1 MKKILSMVTLLVLL
15 VGSVFAF
22 DWVRYGDFKNE
33 KAGTYLV
40 YFDYDA
46 TEPFELEKESIELFL
61 WFQKNYKKVEVHLFS
76 GELAQKENWWCLTG
90 TKYNCF
96 STLEIYED
104 YAMAM
109 EYHVNKDGTIT
120 QYTYWINEEEE

>member
-1 MKKILSMVTLLVLL
+1 MKKILSMITLLVLL
-15 VGSVFAF
+15 VSSVFAV

-33 KAGTYLV
+33 KAGAYLV
-40 YFDYDA
+40 YFDFDA

-104 YAMAM
+104 YAM
-109 EYHVNKDGTIT
+109 EDHVNKDGTIT
-120 QYTYWINEEEE
+120 QYTYWRNEEEE

>member
-15 VGSVFAF
+15 VGSVFAV

-33 KAGTYLV
+33 KAGAYLV
-40 YFDYDA
+40 YFDFDA
-46 TEPFELEKESIELFL
+46 TEPFELEKESIEHFL
-61 WFQKNYKKVEVHLFS
+61 WLQKNYKKVKVHLFS

-104 YAMAM
+104 YAM
-109 EYHVNKDGTIT
+109 EDHVNKDGTIT

>member
-1 MKKILSMVTLLVLL
+1 MKKILSMITLLVLL
-15 VGSVFAF
+15 VSSVFAI

-33 KAGTYLV
+33 KAGAYLV
-40 YFDYDA
+40 YFDFDA
-46 TEPFELEKESIELFL
+46 TEPFELENESIEYFL
-61 WFQKNYKKVEVHLFS
+61 YLQREYEKVEVHLFS

-96 STLEIYED
+96 STLEVYED
-104 YAMAM
+104 YAM
-109 EYHVNKDGTIT
+109 EDHVNKDGTIT

>member
-1 MKKILSMVTLLVLL
+1 MKRFIITITLFITL
-15 VGSVFAF
+15 VGSVFAA

-33 KAGTYLV
+33 KSGAYLV

-46 TEPFELEKESIELFL
+46 TEPFELEKESIEHFL
-61 WFQKNYKKVEVHLFS
+61 WLQKNYKKVEVHLFS
-76 GELAQKENWWCLTG
+76 GELAQKENWWCLAG

-104 YAMAM
+104 YAM
-109 EYHVNKDGTIT
+109 EDHVNKDGTIT
-120 QYTYWINEEEE
+120 QYTYWRNKEEE

>member
-1 MKKILSMVTLLVLL
+1 MKKLFVTITLLAALI
-15 VGSVFAF
+15 GSVFAV
-22 DWVRYGDFKNE
+22 DWVRYGDFKSE
-33 KAGTYLV
+33 KVGAYLV

-46 TEPFELEKESIELFL
+46 TEPFELEKESIEHFL
-61 WFQKNYKKVEVHLFS
+61 WLQKNYKKVEVHLFS

-104 YAMAM
+104 YAM
-109 EYHVNKDGTIT
+109 EDHVNKDGTIT
-120 QYTYWINEEEE
+120 QYIYWRNEEDE